1 MPDNSVTV
9 VGNLTQDPEL
19 RFTPSGVAM
28 ARISVAVN
36 RRWRNRNTNEW
47 EEEASFFNGT
57 CWQEMAENVSESL
70 QKGSRVIINGRLQQR
85 SWETQDGERR
95 SMIEIRID
103 EIGPS
108 LRWATASVT
117 RTPRRGGDWGGGGG
131 GGGRP
136 AARPP
141 GPVARESYGP
151 DEAPF

>member
-19 RFTPSGVAM
+19 RFTPSGIAM
-28 ARISVAVN
+28 AQISVAVN
-36 RRWRNRNTNEW
+36 RRWLNRNTNEW
-47 EEEASFFNGT
+47 EEEASFFNAT
-57 CWQEMAENVSESL
+57 CWREMAENVSESL
-70 QKGSRVIINGRLQQR
+70 QKGSRVIINGRLRQR

-95 SMIEIRID
+95 SAVDITVD

-117 RTPRRGGDWGGGGG
+117 RTPRRGGDSWGGGGG
-131 GGGRP
+131 GQPAQRP
-136 AARPP
+136 A
-141 GPVARESYGP
+141 GPVVRESYGP

>member
-36 RRWRNRNTNEW
+36 RRWMNRNTNEW
-47 EEEASFFNGT
+47 EEEASFFSGT

-85 SWETQDGERR
+85 SWETQEGERR
-95 SMIEIRID
+95 SVVEIRID

-117 RTPRRGGDWGGGGG
+117 RTPRRGGDNWG

-141 GPVARESYGP
+141 GPVARETYGP